1 MGPEVNLG
9 LNVNLE
15 LDRSAQDAA
24 TLADQIKQMRIDQ
37 EAFRDVIADTQD
49 RLREMTS
56 NYQEQLS
63 LRQQLLETET
73 TLRNISDSRTDSLKD
88 QVAAYRDMESSMT
101 RLASSMGQTTMG
113 GGYGMQGI
121 MPYGGYMNGYM
132 SNYMGGYY
140 NPMQGMMMN
149 YGGYPSMYSS
159 TPQQEKT
166 NTEQS
171 TFGDK
176 KSIFTKIEEAADKA
190 IYGDSSPN
198 NNNDTD
204 FTINARNVYIN
215 GNMASGGGNESI
227 LGDIFGSGSN
237 GGNGGGGGGGGNN
250 LPVPS
255 GPNWDFGGGG
265 GSGGSGGAGGAGGP
279 GGRYTL
285 SDVMKAPGIAG
296 LLKSVLGDSAGV
308 LGDIELGAGPAAAI
322 LGGKEAYKIASNV
335 ARTGQAYGSLTGSTS
350 PVGGYGMQ
358 VQSFLGSFLN
368 PLMPSKVSQAI
379 ESTGLSSGYQ
389 FGSNWLNQ
397 YRGFASGAYERYGI
411 SPQESQQMFQ
421 NGSIVGGA
429 SGDQLSSALQAVGQS
444 ASDNSM
450 PVQQQ
455 IQLFNQN
462 LSTFGGNGLTGN
474 ALAAASSMQA
484 SEFSGGAG
492 QILSPVQGQISQ
504 FSGSMMGQALMANAL
519 GIPVTQ
525 MYNWQKSLKGGT
537 GGAQYLAAENKA
549 FTPLLEGLGL
559 HAGSSMKQI
568 GGDAMQLQA
577 LFSSMGMNMTEKQ
590 SVTFANQ
597 MLNNQKGIAKNI
609 AKATPN
615 NHQDSHGFWGDLVRT
630 AGDVV
635 TGDYGAAGKAAHGM
649 WKNLTQKENY
659 NRDQKHVVEVYLK
672 GDLGKV
678 ARHTINQVETS
689 MGLSNSN
696 SLGPNSPTPRR

>member
-1 MGPEVNLG
+1 MADNIMGPEVNLG

-73 TLRNISDSRTDSLKD
+73 ALRNISDSRTDSLKD
-88 QVAAYRDMESSMT
+88 QVAAYRDMEGSMT

-113 GGYGMQGI
+113 GGYGMQGM
-121 MPYGGYMNGYM
+121 MPYGGYLSGYM
-132 SNYMGGYY
+132 GNYMGGYY

-149 YGGYPSMYSS
+149 YGGYPSMYSP
-159 TPQQEKT
+159 TPRQ
-166 NTEQS
+166 EQS
-171 TFGDK
+171 NVEQAKFGNK
-176 KSIFTKIEEAADKA
+176 KSIFTKVEEAADKA

-215 GNMASGGGNESI
+215 GSMASGGGNGSI
-227 LGDIFGSGSN
+227 LDDIFGGGSN
-237 GGNGGGGGGGGNN
+237 GGGGGGGGGNN
-250 LPVPS
+250 LPIPG

-265 GSGGSGGAGGAGGP
+265 GSGSAGNP
-279 GGRYTL
+279 GFRYTL
-285 SDVMKAPGIAG
+285 SSVLKMPGIGG
-296 LLKSVLGDSAGV
+296 LLKSVFTDSAGA
-308 LGDIELGAGPAAAI
+308 LGGMELGPEVAAAT
-322 LGGKEAYKIASNV
+322 LAGREAYKIGSNI
-335 ARTGQAYGSLTGSTS
+335 ATTGQAYGSLTGTPS

-358 VQSFLGSFLN
+358 AQSFLGSFLN
-368 PLMPSKVSQAI
+368 PLLPSRVSQAI
-379 ESTGLSSGYQ
+379 ESTGLGSGYQ

-421 NGSIVGGA
+421 NGSVVGGA
-429 SGDQLSSALQAVGQS
+429 SGDQLSAALQAVGQS
-444 ASDNSM
+444 AADNSM
-450 PVQQQ
+450 PFQQQ
-455 IQLFNQN
+455 VQLFNQN

-474 ALAAASSMQA
+474 ALAAAASMQA

-492 QILSPVQGQISQ
+492 QILSPIQGQLSQ

-577 LFSSMGMNMTEKQ
+577 TFASMGMNMSEKQ
-590 SVTFANQ
+590 AVTFANQ
-597 MLNNQKGIAKNI
+597 MLNNQAGMAKNI
-609 AKATPN
+609 AKADPN
-615 NHQDSHGFWGDLVRT
+615 KQNGGGGGGFFDHVLGVAKDVMNPGHFAQNVMNRISGEHQY
-630 AGDVV
+630 A
-635 TGDYGAAGKAAHGM
+635 
-649 WKNLTQKENY
+649 KE
-659 NRDQKHVVEVYLK
+659 QKHVVEVYLK

-678 ARHTINQVETS
+678 ARHKINQVETS

-696 SLGPNSPTPRR
+696 SLGPNSPTPHR